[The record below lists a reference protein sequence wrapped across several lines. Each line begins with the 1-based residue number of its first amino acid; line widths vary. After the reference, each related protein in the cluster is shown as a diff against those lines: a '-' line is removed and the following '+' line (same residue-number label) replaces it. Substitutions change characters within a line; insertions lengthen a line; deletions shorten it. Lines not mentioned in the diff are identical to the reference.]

1 MGTVTAMDVTSR
13 FAAIMAGPEATMPL
27 DEAALLVAAA
37 VRPDLDVAAEQ
48 ARLDEV
54 AAAVWAPTLDAVRKC
69 LFVEL
74 GFAGDGDHYYDP
86 RNSCL
91 DQVVERRLGIPITLS
106 VLLLEVSRRVGVPL
120 AGVSMPGHFLVRDEL
135 DPDVF
140 VDPFAGGAVLDVA
153 GCEVRF
159 RDLHGPGAAFDP
171 AFLRPVGARA
181 IVARMLA
188 NLDAIATARG
198 DRSLLER
205 VVRLR
210 TLVPGAPVPLH
221 RRLAEVLASSCRFG
235 EAADVLDGVAA
246 GGDASDAGD
255 DALAA
260 RRLRARLN

>member
-1 MGTVTAMDVTSR
+1 
-13 FAAIMAGPEATMPL
+13 MAGPEATMPL

-48 ARLDEV
+48 GRLDEL

-74 GFAGDGDHYYDP
+74 GFAGDAEDYYDP

-120 AGVSMPGHFLVRDEL
+120 AGVSMPGHFLLRDEL

-140 VDPFAGGAVLDVA
+140 VDPFAGGAVLDAA
-153 GCEVRF
+153 GCEARF

-188 NLDAIATARG
+188 NLDPIATARG
-198 DRSLLER
+198 DRQLLER

-235 EAADVLDGVAA
+235 EAADVLDRVAA
-246 GGDASDAGD
+246 AGAADASD